1 MPAES
6 ESGVIQ
12 VTHETAGRRREVWLR
27 GNVRPAVAVAASAAS
42 VGVVAVAA
50 AVASGMPWPL
60 VAFLTALASLALV
73 VGGVMIWVAS
83 RPRLAR
89 RGDALEV
96 RLMLHSVERV
106 PLEIVECIFRGS
118 EPLPR
123 PGEIATAASFR
134 VGTLVVRLA
143 ERAADWQTRTTF
155 RPWGTWDDGN
165 LVIDGR
171 WCEPLSQATVG
182 VVAAKLLAAK
192 REVAAGS
199 VI

>member
-1 MPAES
+1 MLAES

-12 VTHETAGRRREVWLR
+12 VTHATAGGRREVWLR
-27 GNVRPAVAVAASAAS
+27 GNMRPAVAVAASAAS

-50 AVASGMPWPL
+50 AVASGMPTPL
-60 VAFLTALASLALV
+60 VASLTALAGLALV
-73 VGGVMIWVAS
+73 VGWVLIWVAS

-96 RLMLHSVERV
+96 RLMPHSIERV

-123 PGEIATAASFR
+123 PGENATAASFR

-143 ERAADWQTRTTF
+143 ERAAYWQTRTTF
-155 RPWGTWDDGN
+155 RPWGTWDDGH

-171 WCEPLSQATVG
+171 WCEPLSQVTVG
-182 VVAAKLLAAK
+182 GVAAKLLAAK

-199 VI
+199 VT

>member
-1 MPAES
+1 MLAES

-12 VTHETAGRRREVWLR
+12 VTHEMAGGRREVWLR

-50 AVASGMPWPL
+50 AVASGMPTPL
-60 VAFLTALASLALV
+60 VASLTALAGLALV
-73 VGGVMIWVAS
+73 VGWVLICVAS

-96 RLMLHSVERV
+96 RLMPHSIERV

-123 PGEIATAASFR
+123 PGENATAASFR

-155 RPWGTWDDGN
+155 RPWGTWDDGH

-171 WCEPLSQATVG
+171 WCEPLSQVTVG
-182 VVAAKLLAAK
+182 GVAAKLLAAK

-199 VI
+199 VT

>member
-12 VTHETAGRRREVWLR
+12 VTHETEGGRPEVWLR

-50 AVASGMPWPL
+50 AVASGMPRPL
-60 VAFLTALASLALV
+60 VASLTALAGLALV
-73 VGGVMIWVAS
+73 VGGVLIWVAS

-96 RLMLHSVERV
+96 RLMPHSVERV

-123 PGEIATAASFR
+123 LGENATAAGFR

-143 ERAADWQTRTTF
+143 ERA
-155 RPWGTWDDGN
+155 P
-165 LVIDGR
+165 
-171 WCEPLSQATVG
+171 
-182 VVAAKLLAAK
+182 
-192 REVAAGS
+192 AGARK
-199 VI
+199 